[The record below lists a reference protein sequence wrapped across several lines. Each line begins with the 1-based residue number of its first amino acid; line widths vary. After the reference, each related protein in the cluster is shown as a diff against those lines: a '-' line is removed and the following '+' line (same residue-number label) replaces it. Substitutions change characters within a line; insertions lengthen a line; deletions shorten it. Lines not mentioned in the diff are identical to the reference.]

1 MHMKR
6 QQGLSLISVIIVG
19 GLAAFALVIGFRTV
33 PAINEYLSVQ
43 RIVKIIADEGD
54 AGASLVELRRS
65 FDRRG
70 YIDQVTT
77 VSGVD
82 LVITKPGGKTL
93 VEVEYARKV
102 PVIAN
107 VSLLID
113 FSASSA
119 AR

>member
-1 MHMKR
+1 MQMKR

-33 PAINEYLSVQ
+33 PAINEYLAIQ

-54 AGASLVELRRS
+54 AGTPVIELRRS

-70 YIDQVTT
+70 YIDQVST

-82 LVITKPGGKTL
+82 LVITKPGGKTV

-102 PVIAN
+102 PVVAN

-119 AR
+119 GR

>member
-19 GLAAFALVIGFRTV
+19 GLAAFALLIGFRTV
-33 PAINEYLSVQ
+33 PAINEYLAIQ

-54 AGASLVELRRS
+54 AGTPVIELRHS

-70 YIDQVTT
+70 YIDQVST

-82 LVITKPGGKTL
+82 LVITKPGGKTV

-102 PVIAN
+102 PVVAN

-119 AR
+119 GR